1 MFSQD
6 MQKGFAYLEAG
17 EYQNAE
23 LFFQNILNDHAQN
36 KTARLCFGRA
46 VGLNGNPEKATAI
59 FINLLENYNDD
70 FEVKLNYGESLLW
83 NDKFEEAKKYFKI
96 LVNEEPKSFPALLS
110 YANTLSNLKEY
121 ENALIYVDKALVVKP
136 NNLNALNSKKYMYLG
151 YAHQKQ
157 QQQEYTQAENLLKE
171 NLRLFNNDIDTLL
184 NLANLYLISDQLEKA
199 KECYNL
205 IAEQPGQKITALNGL
220 ALVSHLNRK
229 EKDALKISKEAFDG
243 LTSMNEAQTQ
253 QTTERYIQALIWNK
267 KYKTAR
273 SLIRDLILTKPNQN
287 WVLALRATLNT
298 YKGDFKKSL
307 KDYNTILTNDSISF
321 DGNLGKANAQKA
333 LGLYNDAYR
342 AVYKTLSI
350 FKNQK
355 DAENFVNI
363 LDKQFTPFFETKTT
377 YSFDNGNNEAFTETT
392 NVTVPLST
400 KLQVN
405 GLYSYRNSKN
415 KVTTNKAK
423 ANNLLFGFNYLL
435 HPKIAIKTN
444 IGVTDVNAKTTN
456 YTQFLTNIVFKTKPF
471 KLQTLDLGYKREWQ
485 DFNADL
491 LNREIVQN
499 TLYANYNVN
508 SNFNLGWYTQYN
520 YSWQNDS
527 NQKHLLFT
535 SVYYNLFDKPL
546 LKTGLN
552 YQYITFKDQ
561 VPVIYFSPEKFN
573 VVEVFVDLV
582 KNQTGKWFYN
592 LNLATGLQFVED
604 QERQNTFRFQGKLG
618 YNISNRFTAN
628 LFGLHSDIASATAA
642 GFNFSEIGFK
652 LKWYLCATPLFMK
665 SKNETH

>member
-151 YAHQKQ
+151 YAYQKQ

-307 KDYNTILTNDSISF
+307 KDYNTILTNDQRI
-321 DGNLGKANAQKA
+321 
-333 LGLYNDAYR
+333 
-342 AVYKTLSI
+342 
-350 FKNQK
+350 
-355 DAENFVNI
+355 
-363 LDKQFTPFFETKTT
+363 
-377 YSFDNGNNEAFTETT
+377 
-392 NVTVPLST
+392 
-400 KLQVN
+400 
-405 GLYSYRNSKN
+405 
-415 KVTTNKAK
+415 
-423 ANNLLFGFNYLL
+423 
-435 HPKIAIKTN
+435 
-444 IGVTDVNAKTTN
+444 
-456 YTQFLTNIVFKTKPF
+456 
-471 KLQTLDLGYKREWQ
+471 
-485 DFNADL
+485 
-491 LNREIVQN
+491 
-499 TLYANYNVN
+499 
-508 SNFNLGWYTQYN
+508 
-520 YSWQNDS
+520 
-527 NQKHLLFT
+527 
-535 SVYYNLFDKPL
+535 
-546 LKTGLN
+546 
-552 YQYITFKDQ
+552 
-561 VPVIYFSPEKFN
+561 
-573 VVEVFVDLV
+573 
-582 KNQTGKWFYN
+582 
-592 LNLATGLQFVED
+592 
-604 QERQNTFRFQGKLG
+604 
-618 YNISNRFTAN
+618 
-628 LFGLHSDIASATAA
+628 
-642 GFNFSEIGFK
+642 
-652 LKWYLCATPLFMK
+652 
-665 SKNETH
+665 